1 MTSVTPLKTGRA
13 VSGLLFVCVSFILF
27 AACDDE
33 VSKASARLGKTA
45 SISDDAEKK
54 LVLSYFYEELCASC
68 DGTEAFRAAAEK
80 ELAGVRDTYP
90 YEIRTVNVFGKE
102 GRALWQQEAAGYG
115 IDPAEIELP
124 VLLAGGKMFQG
135 ETKIR
140 ENLREAYLTAG
151 EDLFVYEKPYQPGP
165 KKTGAALFED
175 IQFDSAALTLVYFYR
190 AVCEECG
197 QTAPLIDALPK
208 TTAAGLP
215 VNVIRLNTRSGDN
228 AERIAA
234 FFAAYAVPDED
245 RKVPIVFTGNGYLS
259 GFDAIEAGLPSSLS
273 ARSGFAFLEG
283 LRK

>member
-1 MTSVTPLKTGRA
+1 M
-13 VSGLLFVCVSFILF
+13 LF
-27 AACDDE
+27 ASCDAE
-33 VSKASARLGKTA
+33 VAKTSARMGKIVTGP
-45 SISDDAEKK
+45 DTAEKK

-68 DGTEAFRAAAEK
+68 DGTEAFRAAAEE
-80 ELAGVRDTYP
+80 ELAGARDTYP

-102 GRALWQQEAAGYG
+102 GRALWQREAAGYG
-115 IDPAEIELP
+115 VDPAKAAFP
-124 VLLAGGKMFQG
+124 VLIAGGKMFQG
-135 ETKIR
+135 ETNIR
-140 ENLREAYLTAG
+140 ENLREAFLTAG
-151 EDLFVYEKPYQPGP
+151 EDLFVYGKPYQPGP
-165 KKTGAALFED
+165 QKTGAALFED
-175 IQFDSAALTLVYFYR
+175 IQFDSAAVTFVYFYR

-197 QTAPLIDALPK
+197 RTAPLIDALPK
-208 TTAAGLP
+208 TTASGIP

-234 FFAAYAVPDED
+234 FFATYAVPDED